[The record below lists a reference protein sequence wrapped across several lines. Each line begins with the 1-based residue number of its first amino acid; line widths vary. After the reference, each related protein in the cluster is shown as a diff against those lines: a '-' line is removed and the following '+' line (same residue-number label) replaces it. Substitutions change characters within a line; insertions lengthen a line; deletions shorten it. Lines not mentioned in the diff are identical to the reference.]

1 MNDKSDDVTAR
12 LREGFESN
20 APELS
25 PELVA
30 GASART
36 APRLPNI
43 RRRRQVA
50 GGAVAALAAVTVGS
64 LVVTT
69 PFERDPLFVAG
80 GQGGNST
87 AAAATESMD
96 AARLMIYRQYEYS
109 AGPGLSKDGG
119 SGSVYQLRQVGSP
132 QERVAEIARVFDLDG
147 EVEKPDY
154 FDPKHPSYV
163 VGSQDGTGPSVTVTW
178 TGTADWWYNNPSAEY
193 TYACAFV
200 SDEDSEERIA
210 EEQKC
215 ADDFAKAAEEAPN
228 LAPSEAEASKLAAE
242 LFGKTGLEVS
252 PDDVTV
258 NADNWQ
264 TTATANLE
272 VDGVET
278 SLAWNVSWDKSG
290 EITWASGPSVEV
302 VERGEF
308 GTISAFDAVKR
319 LDDYRWFGAAD
330 PKYQGGFHTLAAENG
345 VARME
350 AGVADSGPGLPSDPN
365 DVAVEAPAPDEP
377 GTIEVEELPGN
388 EEPSTGG
395 GQDGEPGTGVEPA
408 PAPSEEPVE
417 PAEPGV
423 VATPE
428 PMPVDPT
435 DPVEPP
441 IEPMPEPEVVKVT
454 IEKAEATLLLMWDSE
469 GNAWLVPGF
478 AMEQPEGMW
487 GTVVSLEE
495 GVIELPEP
503 IEFEPMLEQDV
514 MTR

>member
-80 GQGGNST
+80 GQGGNAT
-87 AAAATESMD
+87 ASAAESSD

-109 AGPGLSKDGG
+109 AGAGLSKDGG
-119 SGSVYQLRQVGSP
+119 SGTVYQLRQAGSP
-132 QERVAEIARVFDLDG
+132 QERVAEIARIFDLDG
-147 EVEKPDY
+147 EVEKPEY

-178 TGTADWWYNNPSAEY
+178 TGTADWWYNNPTSWVTYECDFAE
-193 TYACAFV
+193 TMTD
-200 SDEDSEERIA
+200 DEKIL

-215 ADDFAKAAEEAPN
+215 ADAGAKAAEEAPN
-228 LAPSEAEASKLAAE
+228 LAPDEAEARQLAAD
-242 LFGKTGLEVS
+242 LFGKTGLDVS
-252 PDDVTV
+252 PDDVTA
-258 NADNWQ
+258 NADDWQ

-278 SLAWNVSWDKSG
+278 SLAWSVSWDKSG
-290 EITWASGPSVEV
+290 EISWASGPSVEL
-302 VERGEF
+302 VERGDF
-308 GTISAFDAVKR
+308 GTISASDAVKR
-319 LDDYRWFGAAD
+319 LDDYRWFGAAG
-330 PKYQGGFHTLAAENG
+330 PKYQGGFHTLAAESG

-350 AGVADSGPGLPSDPN
+350 AGVADSGPGTPTSSDG
-365 DVAVEAPAPDEP
+365 DVATEPPAEPTSPDAG
-377 GTIEVEELPGN
+377 GTVDGSIGT

-395 GQDGEPGTGVEPA
+395 GQDGEPGTGIEPA

-417 PAEPGV
+417 PAEPDD

-428 PMPVDPT
+428 PMPVDPI
-435 DPVEPP
+435 EPT

-454 IEKAEATLLLMWDSE
+454 IEKAESTLLLMWDSE